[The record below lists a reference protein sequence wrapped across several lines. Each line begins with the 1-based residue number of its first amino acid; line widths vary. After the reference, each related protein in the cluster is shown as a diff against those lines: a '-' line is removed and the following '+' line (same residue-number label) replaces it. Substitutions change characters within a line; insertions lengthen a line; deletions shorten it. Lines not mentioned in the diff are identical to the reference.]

1 MSGLPL
7 YQELYNALYSQIV
20 SGAYSKVK
28 TLPSERELCELYHVS
43 RSTVRRALDT
53 LRKNGYINTL
63 QGSGNFVRPQMY
75 LQPLSKFHSFAG
87 SLKANHVEIA
97 NRILDYALIDSDT
110 YLQSVLPSRQPGEKW
125 HRLTR
130 LRMASGAPLMIE
142 TAYLPQRRFYHL
154 DIDYLKTNSLYAYL
168 EAYYC
173 MRIDDANEL
182 LSPIMPTNEE
192 RRELLISPR
201 IPCMLLERFCY
212 ENGALIAIH
221 KTVVRGDKYKFRAV
235 YYANEV

>member
-7 YQELYNALYSQIV
+7 YQELYNTLYAQIV
-20 SGAYSKVK
+20 SGAYSEVK
-28 TLPSERELCELYHVS
+28 TIPSERELCAMYHVS

-53 LRKNGYINTL
+53 LRKNGYISTL

-87 SLKANHVEIA
+87 SLKADHVEIT
-97 NRILDYALIDSDT
+97 NRILDYALIGSDA
-110 YLQSVLPSRQPGEKW
+110 YLQSVLPTQQDGKW
-125 HRLTR
+125 HKLTR

-142 TAYLPQRRFYHL
+142 TSYLPQRRFYHL
-154 DIDYLKTNSLYAYL
+154 DIDYLSTNSLYAYL

-173 MRIDDANEL
+173 MRINDANEL

-201 IPCMLLERFCY
+201 VPCMLLERFCY
-212 ENGALIAIH
+212 ENGGLIAIH
-221 KTVVRGDKYKFRAV
+221 KTIVRGDKYKFRAV